1 MIRNK
6 MRRNVYQYV
15 YHVINMCKVELYL
28 AKVFGSGFL
37 KTALP
42 IKNSWFKNQIKNKI

>member
-6 MRRNVYQYV
+6 MRRNVYQ
-15 YHVINMCKVELYL
+15 NMCKVELYL

-42 IKNSWFKNQIKNKI
+42 IKNSWFKNQIKNMI